1 MLVLVVTFILST
13 DGVPVQRWL
22 RGFQGTHGVL
32 YIFHNIRE
40 HQMKD
45 NLNIY
50 TKSKQIH
57 HNIRDDHQMM
67 DASLNLNNFY
77 D

>member
-1 MLVLVVTFILST
+1 
-13 DGVPVQRWL
+13 
-22 RGFQGTHGVL
+22 
-32 YIFHNIRE
+32 
-40 HQMKD
+40 MKD
-45 NLNIY
+45 NLKIY